1 MCRCSVSRE
10 EPPPPAPARE
20 RTGGAAP
27 VSEPKA
33 RSRGRRLDPLGH
45 TATSRVGWRLPDSV
59 LVPGHRTA
67 RSSGRPVDAR
77 WRLPDSE
84 PITFV
89 WRGLKRH
96 LTEGN
101 ASRSGNRHPTA
112 RTDCPT
118 GPPAHRPTGPR
129 HHRHHARRR
138 LRHPSRRH
146 SHAAT
151 FLTPARGGNSV
162 RISSRKAHKS
172 ATSRRGQARVG
183 RATRF
188 FSLRGHPRAGREE
201 SV

>member
-118 GPPAHRPTGPR
+118 GPPAHRPTTSSASCETPPPAPIEAALPCGHFP
-129 HHRHHARRR
+129 HPGARWQQC
-138 LRHPSRRH
+138 
-146 SHAAT
+146 AD
-151 FLTPARGGNSV
+151 FLT
-162 RISSRKAHKS
+162 KS
-172 ATSRRGQARVG
+172 AQICHLAPRPGASRSCNPLLFSSGASSC
-183 RATRF
+183 RA
-188 FSLRGHPRAGREE
+188 
-201 SV
+201 